1 MKVTMPHAFACLV
14 SITQAFRDAGFQEAG
29 FGWVSENGSLRIAI
43 LYERLCLLLH
53 SFHNRLASACPL

>member
-43 LYERLCLLLH
+43 LMNAYVFFAAFL
-53 SFHNRLASACPL
+53 S